1 MMHIISMNGKAWI
14 IGKSLGVLILSAL
27 CLLPMLG
34 GVFAQESNST
44 TTTTTTSIQIPQIDV
59 APLINLVVALLPA
72 ILVIVII
79 RAVLGSISGFARF
92 SRIKNKF
99 SGWFNAVNN
108 SRMVK
113 VLPAVLMVAFL
124 CFGFISGVA
133 AETSST
139 STIDVSSMIDLVM
152 SLLPLIIVLVIVKAL
167 MNAFK
172 GLG

>member
-1 MMHIISMNGKAWI
+1 MNGKAWL

-27 CLLPMLG
+27 CLPLLIS
-34 GVFAQESNST
+34 GVLAEGNET
-44 TTTTTTSIQIPQIDV
+44 TTTTTTIQIPQIDV

-79 RAVLGSISGFARF
+79 RAVLGSLSGYARLA
-92 SRIKNKF
+92 RIKHKLG
-99 SGWFNAVNN
+99 GWFNAISN
-108 SRMVK
+108 SRVVR
-113 VLPAVLMVAFL
+113 VLPAVLMIAFL

-133 AETSST
+133 AETSSST
-139 STIDVSSMIDLVM
+139 SIDVSSMIDLVM

>member
-1 MMHIISMNGKAWI
+1 M

-34 GVFAQESNST
+34 GVLAEGNET
-44 TTTTTTSIQIPQIDV
+44 TTTTTTIQIPQIDV

-79 RAVLGSISGFARF
+79 RAVLGSIAGYARLA
-92 SRIKNKF
+92 RIKHRL
-99 SGWFNAVNN
+99 SGWFNAVSN
-108 SRMVK
+108 SRVVR
-113 VLPAVLMVAFL
+113 VLPAVLMIAFL
-124 CFGFISGVA
+124 CFGFFSGTVA

-139 STIDVSSMIDLVM
+139 TSIDVSAMIDLVM

-172 GLG
+172 GL

>member
-1 MMHIISMNGKAWI
+1 MNGKAWL

-27 CLLPMLG
+27 CLPLLIS
-34 GVFAQESNST
+34 GVLAEGNET
-44 TTTTTTSIQIPQIDV
+44 TTTTTTIQIPQIDV

-79 RAVLGSISGFARF
+79 RAVLGSISGYARF
-92 SRIKNKF
+92 TRFKHKL

-124 CFGFISGVA
+124 CFGFFSGVA

-139 STIDVSSMIDLVM
+139 STIDVSQMIDLVM

>member
-1 MMHIISMNGKAWI
+1 MNGKAWL

-27 CLLPMLG
+27 CLPLLIS
-34 GVFAQESNST
+34 GVLAEGNQT

-79 RAVLGSISGFARF
+79 RAVLGSISSYARLVK
-92 SRIKNKF
+92 IKHRL
-99 SGWFNAVNN
+99 SGWFNAVSN
-108 SRMVK
+108 SRVVR
-113 VLPAVLMVAFL
+113 VLPAVLMIAFL

-139 STIDVSSMIDLVM
+139 TGIDVSQMIDLVM

-172 GLG
+172 GL

>member
-1 MMHIISMNGKAWI
+1 MNGKAWL

-27 CLLPMLG
+27 CLPLLIS
-34 GVFAQESNST
+34 GVLAEGNE
-44 TTTTTTSIQIPQIDV
+44 TTTTTTSITIPQIDV

-79 RAVLGSISGFARF
+79 RAVLGSIAGYARLV
-92 SRIKNKF
+92 RIKHKLG
-99 SGWFNAVNN
+99 GWLSN
-108 SRMVK
+108 SKVVK
-113 VLPAVLMVAFL
+113 VLPAVLMIAFL
-124 CFGFISGVA
+124 CFGFFSGTVA

-139 STIDVSSMIDLVM
+139 TGIDVSAMIDLVM

>member
-1 MMHIISMNGKAWI
+1 MTHIFCMNGKVWVL
-14 IGKSLGVLILSAL
+14 GKSLGVLILSAL
-27 CLLPMLG
+27 CLPLLIS
-34 GVFAQESNST
+34 GVLAEGNQT

-79 RAVLGSISGFARF
+79 RAVLGSISSYARLVK
-92 SRIKNKF
+92 IKHRL
-99 SGWFNAVNN
+99 SGWFNAVSN
-108 SRMVK
+108 SRVVR
-113 VLPAVLMVAFL
+113 VLPAVLMIAFL

-139 STIDVSSMIDLVM
+139 TGIDVSQMIDLVM

-172 GLG
+172 GL

>member
-1 MMHIISMNGKAWI
+1 MNGKVWM

-34 GVFAQESNST
+34 GVLAEESNST

-79 RAVLGSISGFARF
+79 RAVLGSISGYARF
-92 SRIKNKF
+92 TRFKHKL
-99 SGWFNAVNN
+99 SGWFNAVSN

-124 CFGFISGVA
+124 CFGFFSGVA

-139 STIDVSSMIDLVM
+139 STIDVSQMIDLVM

>member
-1 MMHIISMNGKAWI
+1 MMHIFCMNGKAWI

-34 GVFAQESNST
+34 GVFAQESNS
-44 TTTTTTSIQIPQIDV
+44 TTTTSIQIPQIDV

-99 SGWFNAVNN
+99 SGWFNAVSN

-139 STIDVSSMIDLVM
+139 STIDVSQMIDLVM

>member
-1 MMHIISMNGKAWI
+1 MGSWK
-14 IGKSLGVLILSAL
+14 KSRGIDLSAL
-27 CLLPMLG
+27 CLPLLIS
-34 GVFAQESNST
+34 GVLAEGNET

-59 APLINLVVALLPA
+59 APLINLVVSLLPA

-79 RAVLGSISGFARF
+79 KAVLGSISGFARLT
-92 SRIKNKF
+92 RIKNKF
-99 SGWFNAVNN
+99 GGWFNTVSN
-108 SRMVK
+108 SRVVK
-113 VLPAVLMVAFL
+113 ILPAVLMIGFL
-124 CFGFISGVA
+124 CVGFFSGVA

-139 STIDVSSMIDLVM
+139 STIDVSQMIDLVM

>member
-1 MMHIISMNGKAWI
+1 M

-27 CLLPMLG
+27 CLPLLISSVLAEG
-34 GVFAQESNST
+34 NET
-44 TTTTTTSIQIPQIDV
+44 TTTTTTSITIPQIDV

-79 RAVLGSISGFARF
+79 RAVLGSIAGYARLV
-92 SRIKNKF
+92 RIKHKL
-99 SGWFNAVNN
+99 SGWFNAASN
-108 SRMVK
+108 SRVVR

-124 CFGFISGVA
+124 CFGFFSGMVA
-133 AETSST
+133 ADTGSST
-139 STIDVSSMIDLVM
+139 TGIDVSAMIDLVM

-172 GLG
+172 GL

>member
-1 MMHIISMNGKAWI
+1 MNGKVWVL
-14 IGKSLGVLILSAL
+14 GKSLGVLILSAL

-44 TTTTTTSIQIPQIDV
+44 TTTTTTSITIPQIDV

-79 RAVLGSISGFARF
+79 RAVLGSLSGYARLA
-92 SRIKNKF
+92 RIKHKLG
-99 SGWFNAVNN
+99 GWFNAVSN
-108 SRMVK
+108 SRIVR
-113 VLPAVLMVAFL
+113 VLPAVLMIAFL

-133 AETSST
+133 AETSSST
-139 STIDVSSMIDLVM
+139 SIDVSSMIDLVM

-172 GLG
+172 GIG

>member
-1 MMHIISMNGKAWI
+1 M

-79 RAVLGSISGFARF
+79 RAVLGSISGFARLT
-92 SRIKNKF
+92 RIKNKLG
-99 SGWFNAVNN
+99 GWFNTVNN
-108 SRMVK
+108 SRVVK
-113 VLPAVLMVAFL
+113 ILPAVLMIGFL
-124 CFGFISGVA
+124 CVGFFSGVA
-133 AETSST
+133 AETTS
-139 STIDVSSMIDLVM
+139 STIDVSQMIDLVM

>member
-1 MMHIISMNGKAWI
+1 M

-34 GVFAQESNST
+34 GVLAEGNET
-44 TTTTTTSIQIPQIDV
+44 TTTTTTIQIPQIDV

-79 RAVLGSISGFARF
+79 RAVLGSISSYARLV
-92 SRIKNKF
+92 RIKHRL
-99 SGWFNAVNN
+99 SGWFNAVSN
-108 SRMVK
+108 SRVVR
-113 VLPAVLMVAFL
+113 VLPAVLMIAFL
-124 CFGFISGVA
+124 CFGFMSGTVA

-139 STIDVSSMIDLVM
+139 TSIDVSAMIDLVM

-172 GLG
+172 GL

>member
-1 MMHIISMNGKAWI
+1 MNGKVWVL
-14 IGKSLGVLILSAL
+14 GKSLGVLILSAL
-27 CLLPMLG
+27 CLPLLIS
-34 GVFAQESNST
+34 GVLAEGNQT

-79 RAVLGSISGFARF
+79 RAVLGSISSYARLVK
-92 SRIKNKF
+92 IKHRL
-99 SGWFNAVNN
+99 SGWFNAVSN
-108 SRMVK
+108 SRVVR
-113 VLPAVLMVAFL
+113 VLPAVLMIAFL

-139 STIDVSSMIDLVM
+139 TGIDVSQMIDLVM

-172 GLG
+172 GL

>member
-1 MMHIISMNGKAWI
+1 MNGKAWL

-34 GVFAQESNST
+34 GVFAQESNS

-79 RAVLGSISGFARF
+79 RAVLGSIAGYARLA
-92 SRIKNKF
+92 RIKHKLG
-99 SGWFNAVNN
+99 GWFNAVSN
-108 SRMVK
+108 SRVVR
-113 VLPAVLMVAFL
+113 VLPAVLMIAFL

-133 AETSST
+133 AQTSST
-139 STIDVSSMIDLVM
+139 TGIDVSQMIDLVM

-172 GLG
+172 GL

>member
-1 MMHIISMNGKAWI
+1 MNGKVWI
-14 IGKSLGVLILSAL
+14 LGKSLGVLILSAL

-34 GVFAQESNST
+34 GVFAEESNST
-44 TTTTTTSIQIPQIDV
+44 TTTTTIQIPQIDV

-79 RAVLGSISGFARF
+79 KAVLGSISSYARLV
-92 SRIKNKF
+92 RIKHRL
-99 SGWFNAVNN
+99 SGWFNAVSN
-108 SRMVK
+108 SRVVR
-113 VLPAVLMVAFL
+113 VLPAVLMIAFL

-139 STIDVSSMIDLVM
+139 TGIDVSQMIDLVM